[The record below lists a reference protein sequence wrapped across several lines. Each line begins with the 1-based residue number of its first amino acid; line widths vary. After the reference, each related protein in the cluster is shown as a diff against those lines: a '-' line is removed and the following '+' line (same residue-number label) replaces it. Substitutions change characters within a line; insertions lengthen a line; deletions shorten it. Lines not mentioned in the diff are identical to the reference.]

1 MNSNTNSENP
11 RPIVNVDSGLKALE
25 VTRLDR
31 ASDSEGDSIGLCGTV
46 DPIGLIKDSGRLSAI
61 AVRSLVE
68 AVNLPEAES
77 SDFHQD
83 SVNDQQ

>member
-1 MNSNTNSENP
+1 MQNQNSENP
-11 RPIVNVDSGLKALE
+11 RPIVNVDSGLKALD
-25 VTRLDR
+25 VPRLDR